1 MKLTGIFASLAVAS
15 TAAAAAVPQAP
26 ANFDVTQVQS
36 TVTRLNT
43 VLDNLD
49 GAVKSGTISKADLG
63 DSNDRMNHHFQ
74 FISLKSHKLTSP
86 RRTLRYP

>member
-63 DSNDRMNHHFQ
+63 DSNDRMNHP
-74 FISLKSHKLTSP
+74 FISFH
-86 RRTLRYP
+86 